1 MLSSL
6 HRESLLDA
14 ALVKGLRLVS
24 KGLGFRPRSLELC
37 RSHTMLCRIRSPRK
51 TATLSALPKTLSKT
65 PSKTQPAV
73 VCAVLLVH

>member
-1 MLSSL
+1 
-6 HRESLLDA
+6 
-14 ALVKGLRLVS
+14 
-24 KGLGFRPRSLELC
+24 
-37 RSHTMLCRIRSPRK
+37 MLCRIRSPRK